1 MRKYYY
7 DLHIHSCLS
16 PCGDKDMTVNN
27 IAGMGKIAGL
37 DIMALTDHNSTENL
51 PAFFTACENY
61 GVIPI
66 GGMELTTAEDIH
78 MICLFPTLSDAME
91 FGEAVKKR
99 RIRIENRPEIFGEQQ
114 ILDSEDN
121 VKGVEKYLLLN
132 ATTLTLDEGFNL
144 CKSFGGIAYPAHIDR
159 ESNGIIAVLGAF
171 PDEPEFSCAEIY
183 SLEKEASLKEN
194 FPVLNDKRI
203 ICCSDAHYLDKI
215 PDAENYF
222 EFSEG
227 LSDDEVRK
235 SIIDYLKG

>member
-78 MICLFPTLSDAME
+78 MVCLFPTLSDAME

>member
-1 MRKYYY
+1 
-7 DLHIHSCLS
+7 
-16 PCGDKDMTVNN
+16 MTVNN

-78 MICLFPTLSDAME
+78 MVCLFPTLSYAME

-144 CKSFGGIAYPAHIDR
+144 CKSFGGIVYPAHIDR

-203 ICCSDAHYLDKI
+203 IYCSDAHYLDKI

>member
-78 MICLFPTLSDAME
+78 MVCLFPTLSDAME
-91 FGEAVKKR
+91 FGEAVKER

-114 ILDSEDN
+114 ILDSDDN

-194 FPVLNDKRI
+194 FLVLNDKRI

>member
-78 MICLFPTLSDAME
+78 MVCLFPTLSDAME
-91 FGEAVKKR
+91 FGEAVKER

>member
-78 MICLFPTLSDAME
+78 MVCLFPTLSDAME
-91 FGEAVKKR
+91 FGEAVKER

-114 ILDSEDN
+114 ILDSDDN